1 MAGKSYSHDNFVYNM
16 NENGYSNMVNAI
28 KNYIKTVEAER
39 KTKVNQE
46 EKGIS
51 DIVLEDMSV
60 LNDTLF
66 MQTVEKILQSAKEM
80 NKESQKQERK

>member
-51 DIVLEDMSV
+51 DIVREDMSV

>member
-51 DIVLEDMSV
+51 DIVREDMYV

>member
-28 KNYIKTVEAER
+28 KNYIKTVETER

-51 DIVLEDMSV
+51 DIVREDMSV
-60 LNDTLF
+60 LDDTLF
-66 MQTVEKILQSAKEM
+66 MQTVERILQSAKEM
-80 NKESQKQERK
+80 NNESQKQEIK